1 MSRKRLHIEL
11 DFAFACIGI
20 SCHQKDYRLGWNIN
34 EALNIRLQKVESIIL
49 EDKLFGEEM
58 KFPKFYFQDEVNGA
72 EYTLIGNRNKWGFLI
87 PEEPNMDYF
96 LVINSE
102 RFDRKETLQKLR
114 DINIILSF
122 GSLNVEKLKNK
133 ERLLL

>member
-11 DFAFACIGI
+11 DYEFACVGI

-34 EALNIRLQKVESIIL
+34 EALNIRLQKKDPVIL
-49 EDKLFGEEM
+49 EDKLFKEQM
-58 KFPKFYFQDEVNGA
+58 AFPKFYYQDEKTGT
-72 EYTLIGNRNKWGFLI
+72 EYTLLGNRNKWGFLL

-96 LVINSE
+96 LVVNAE
-102 RFDRKETLQKLR
+102 RFNEKETLQKLK

-122 GSLNVEKLKNK
+122 GSLSVEKLKNK